1 MFSLDDFDQLKLNK
15 IIVNTA
21 TKNSPKNIEEYMK
34 EIEVDLELVFEIHC
48 INNFSKILLVFKLS
62 QPLRSKE
69 M

>member
-34 EIEVDLELVFEIHC
+34 EIEVDLEVVLKYTVLI
-48 INNFSKILLVFKLS
+48 IS
-62 QPLRSKE
+62 QKYFWFLNCPSH
-69 M
+69 

>member
-15 IIVNTA
+15 LIVNIA
-21 TKNSPKNIEEYMK
+21 TKNCPKKFQRHMK
-34 EIEVDLELVFEIHC
+34 EIEVDLEVVFEIHC
-48 INNFSKILLVFKLS
+48 TNNFRKIVLVFELF